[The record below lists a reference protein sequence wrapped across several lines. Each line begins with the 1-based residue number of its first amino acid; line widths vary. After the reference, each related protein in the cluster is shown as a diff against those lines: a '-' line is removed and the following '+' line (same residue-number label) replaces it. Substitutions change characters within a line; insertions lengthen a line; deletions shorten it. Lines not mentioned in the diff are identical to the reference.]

1 MNWQPISTAPKDVVG
16 VIRPGRHLRRIKMKI
31 EKLKP
36 GMIVYGVGR
45 TKMGNTTMT
54 TVSVWPV
61 RIISVDLEKRSCIAV
76 WNMVNKAQAFYERS
90 ISKWREKE
98 PKSMKWLL

>member
-1 MNWQPISTAPKDVVG
+1 
-16 VIRPGRHLRRIKMKI
+16 MKF

-36 GMIVYGVGR
+36 GMVLYDVGTHR
-45 TKMGNTTMT
+45 MGNTTIR

-61 RIISVDLEKRSCIAV
+61 RIISVDTEKRRCVAS
-76 WNMVNKAQAFYERS
+76 WNGNSPQTCFEGQ

-98 PKSMKWLL
+98 PLLIRSRMGYARLATREEIKAAKAKDEAA